1 MSSLKGYR
9 TIIFNLIMGAA
20 SMAGLT
26 LDPAHAL
33 AWAGTVV
40 TVWTV
45 GGVLLRIV
53 TDSPVLRAD
62 FPTLAAVAAELEP
75 LTPSSPVISRTLKI
89 PAAPVAQATDPKDW
103 RPAPPDDLVGLAHFV
118 TDALH
123 TVQSI
128 HDDLVPKLQDAAAKV
143 AVAMP
148 AKTVEVAPTVDPNP
162 APAAAAAQTGAA
174 PNA

>member
-1 MSSLKGYR
+1 MNSLKGYR

-33 AWAGTVV
+33 AWAGTAV
-40 TVWTV
+40 TVWAV
-45 GGVLLRIV
+45 GGILLRVV
-53 TDSPVLRAD
+53 TDSPVFRAD
-62 FPTLAAVAAELEP
+62 FPKLAAVAAEAETVMP
-75 LTPSSPVISRTLKI
+75 APPGVDMSALKI
-89 PAAPVAQATDPKDW
+89 PAA
-103 RPAPPDDLVGLAHFV
+103 PDDLVGLAHFV

-128 HDDLVPKLQDAAAKV
+128 HDELVPKLQDAATKV

-148 AKTVEVAPTVDPNP
+148 AKTVAADPTPVADP
-162 APAAAAAQTGAA
+162 APAQTGGAV
-174 PNA
+174 NA

>member
-1 MSSLKGYR
+1 MNSLKGYR

-33 AWAGTVV
+33 AWAGTAV
-40 TVWTV
+40 TVWAV
-45 GGVLLRIV
+45 GGILLRVV
-53 TDSPVLRAD
+53 TDSPVFRAD
-62 FPTLAAVAAELEP
+62 FPTLTAIAAEAE
-75 LTPSSPVISRTLKI
+75 TVMPVLPEGVSAIGTLKI
-89 PAAPVAQATDPKDW
+89 PAA
-103 RPAPPDDLVGLAHFV
+103 PDDLVGLAHFV

-128 HDDLVPKLQDAAAKV
+128 HDELVPKLRDAATKV

-148 AKTVEVAPTVDPNP
+148 AKTVAADPTPVADP
-162 APAAAAAQTGAA
+162 APAQTGGAT
-174 PNA
+174 NA